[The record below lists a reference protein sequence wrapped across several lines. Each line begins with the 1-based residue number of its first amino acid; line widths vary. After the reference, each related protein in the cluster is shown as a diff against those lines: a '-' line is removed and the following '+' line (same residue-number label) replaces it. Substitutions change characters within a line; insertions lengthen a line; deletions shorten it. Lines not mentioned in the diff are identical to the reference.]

1 MMSTMLVNVDK
12 SGRMV
17 LPAEIRRRLD
27 VQGGG
32 RVDLTCLGDTVE
44 IRPAPSDVEVVWEDG
59 RPVAVSPGA
68 EPLTDEMIRET
79 LESIRR

>member
-1 MMSTMLVNVDK
+1 MLVNVDR

-32 RVDLTCLGDTVE
+32 RVDLTWLGDAVE
-44 IRPAPSDVEVVWEDG
+44 IRPVAATVEMRLADDG
-59 RPVAVSPGA
+59 LPVLVSPDA
-68 EPLTDEMIRET
+68 PPLTDEMIRET
-79 LESIRR
+79 LESIRP